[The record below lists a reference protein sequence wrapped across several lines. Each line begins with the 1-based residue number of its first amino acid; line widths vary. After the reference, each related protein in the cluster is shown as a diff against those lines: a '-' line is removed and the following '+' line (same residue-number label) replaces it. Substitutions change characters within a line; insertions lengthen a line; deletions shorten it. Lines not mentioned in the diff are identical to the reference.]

1 MSPSVPRQS
10 GRDPIEGA
18 SSPASATPDQN
29 DGATRPWSTAAQ
41 HFTLWRADEPGALD
55 DLVRELTPLLW
66 HVVRSYGLDR
76 QSAEDVVQ
84 TTWLGLVRNADSV
97 RDPQAVLGWLT
108 TTARREAWRVSKL
121 SRRQVPMATD
131 TMAAALPE
139 MESPE
144 QDALTNDRQIVLW
157 AKVAELPERCRRL
170 LRVIAFEDR
179 PDYARLAMELQMP
192 VGSIGPTRGR
202 CLAKLRSL
210 LPDETDWSPL

>member
-1 MSPSVPRQS
+1 MSPSIPRPS
-10 GRDPIEGA
+10 GRDPIEDAA
-18 SSPASATPDQN
+18 SNSPGTSGPDD
-29 DGATRPWSTAAQ
+29 DGTRPWSVAAR
-41 HFTLWRADEPGALD
+41 HFSRWRAGESDALD

-121 SRRQVPMATD
+121 SRRQVPMSIETL
-131 TMAAALPE
+131 AAALPE
-139 MESPE
+139 TDGPE
-144 QDALTNDRQIVLW
+144 QDALLNDRHELLW
-157 AKVAELPERCRRL
+157 AKVAELSERCQRL

-179 PDYARLAMELQMP
+179 PDYARLALELEMP